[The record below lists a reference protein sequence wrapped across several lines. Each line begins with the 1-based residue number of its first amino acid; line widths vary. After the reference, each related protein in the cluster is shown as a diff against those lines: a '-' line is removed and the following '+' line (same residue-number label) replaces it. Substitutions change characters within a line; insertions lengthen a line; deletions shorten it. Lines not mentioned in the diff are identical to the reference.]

1 MTGMLVLIYFI
12 SKEFQMKKMFK
23 TLLILS
29 ALFFATPY
37 AAMAEGYPAKVGEKL
52 GIGIV
57 NVVTGVAEIPKT
69 IMVTS
74 RTHDPAYAAT
84 AGFMT
89 GIVHML
95 GRTLLGA
102 VDLATFMI
110 PTEPLVNPDV
120 IWKNFDRETS
130 YNMHWQMR

>member
-1 MTGMLVLIYFI
+1 
-12 SKEFQMKKMFK
+12 MKKMFK

-37 AAMAEGYPAKVGEKL
+37 AAMADSYPAKVGEKL
-52 GIGIV
+52 GTGIV
-57 NVVTGVAEIPKT
+57 NVVTGVAEIPKN
-69 IMVTS
+69 IMVS
-74 RTHDPAYAAT
+74 SHTHDPAYAAT

-95 GRTLLGA
+95 GRTLCGT
-102 VDLATFMI
+102 VDLVTFMI
-110 PTEPLVNPDV
+110 PTKPLVNPDF

-130 YNMHWQMR
+130 YNMNWQMR

>member
-1 MTGMLVLIYFI
+1 
-12 SKEFQMKKMFK
+12 MKKMFK

-37 AAMAEGYPAKVGEKL
+37 AAMAESYPAKVGEKL
-52 GIGIV
+52 GTGIV
-57 NVVTGVAEIPKT
+57 NVVTGVAEIPKN
-69 IMVTS
+69 IMVSS

-95 GRTLLGA
+95 GRTLCGT
-102 VDLATFMI
+102 VDLVTFMI
-110 PTEPLVNPDV
+110 PTKPLVNPDF

-130 YNMHWQMR
+130 YNMNWQMR

>member
-1 MTGMLVLIYFI
+1 
-12 SKEFQMKKMFK
+12 MKKMFK

-37 AAMAEGYPAKVGEKL
+37 AAMADSYPAKVGEKL
-52 GIGIV
+52 GNGIV
-57 NVVTGVAEIPKT
+57 NAVTGVAEIPKN
-69 IMVTS
+69 IIIAN
-74 RTHDPAYAAT
+74 RAHDPGYAAT

-95 GRTLLGA
+95 GRTLCGA

-110 PTEPLVNPDV
+110 PTKPIVHPDY

-130 YNMHWQMR
+130 YNANWQMR